1 MMIKPLFTL
10 LTALILSSMIFTI
23 PTVQAA
29 EVNITW
35 TEPDK
40 YRDIDSGTEG
50 RKRFRENMF
59 NEFEKHLSKLANAL
73 PASQILNIDV
83 TDIDLAGD
91 VLASGLHQIR
101 VIKDLYFPRIKL
113 SFTLINAEKVII
125 LSDNVNLKDMSF
137 MMGGRLKYRNNALN
151 YEKKLLDD
159 WFKNTFAD
167 YVEK

>member
-29 EVNITW
+29 KVNITW

-59 NEFEKHLSKLANAL
+59 NEFEKHLSKLANA
-73 PASQILNIDV
+73 
-83 TDIDLAGD
+83 
-91 VLASGLHQIR
+91 
-101 VIKDLYFPRIKL
+101 
-113 SFTLINAEKVII
+113 
-125 LSDNVNLKDMSF
+125 
-137 MMGGRLKYRNNALN
+137 
-151 YEKKLLDD
+151 
-159 WFKNTFAD
+159 
-167 YVEK
+167 